1 VTYPQAFLVCSL
13 ALLVLSMTGLAIED
27 WLKWRKYQPQRLK
40 ASRRSKRCPNP

>member
-1 VTYPQAFLVCSL
+1 VTYSETFLVCSL

-40 ASRRSKRCPNP
+40 ASRRNK